1 MTANRIKYENCIV
14 KKAIIKSN
22 VDGEEVDLRK
32 CVEVH
37 YEESLFSDS
46 IEVNFIIANRAGTVR
61 GLTLAEGLP
70 LVGTEDFELH
80 LQDPKNNVIKVKL
93 NVNKVIPIKKDTQ
106 QEQIGLALTSEEFI
120 RNEERASAV
129 VKRYDG
135 KVSKHISDILSDN
148 LGTEKELFIDETSN
162 NYNFIGNVR
171 KPLYTINWLAKKS
184 IPISDGKKGQ
194 SAGFMFYETS
204 EGYHFKSIDSLFAQ
218 DQVGSYIF
226 SDTPDVLENT
236 DQYDDEIVRM
246 TTQNKIV
253 ANQKY
258 RMGTFNTKL
267 IAFNP
272 YNCEYKII
280 EQDAFDTEDGTTH
293 AGKKLPVL
301 NEKFSAAPTR
311 TTYVLKDTGTLPTGA
326 DPREQVKKHEE
337 ETFEVESILN
347 QASRRY
353 NQLSLGAVE
362 IDIAPDYALHA
373 GQCVFIDVPDTGGG
387 SKDKFISGK
396 YLIATCKH
404 GIRAGKGVTKL
415 KLVRDSFG
423 RKGKPHSGSTMK

>member
-1 MTANRIKYENCIV
+1 M
-14 KKAIIKSN
+14 
-22 VDGEEVDLRK
+22 
-32 CVEVH
+32 
-37 YEESLFSDS
+37 
-46 IEVNFIIANRAGTVR
+46 
-61 GLTLAEGLP
+61 
-70 LVGTEDFELH
+70 
-80 LQDPKNNVIKVKL
+80 
-93 NVNKVIPIKKDTQ
+93 
-106 QEQIGLALTSEEFI
+106 
-120 RNEERASAV
+120 
-129 VKRYDG
+129 
-135 KVSKHISDILSDN
+135 
-148 LGTEKELFIDETSN
+148 FIDETSN

-280 EQDAFDTEDGTTH
+280 EQEAFDT
-293 AGKKLPVL
+293 
-301 NEKFSAAPTR
+301 
-311 TTYVLKDTGTLPTGA
+311 
-326 DPREQVKKHEE
+326 
-337 ETFEVESILN
+337 
-347 QASRRY
+347 
-353 NQLSLGAVE
+353 
-362 IDIAPDYALHA
+362 
-373 GQCVFIDVPDTGGG
+373 
-387 SKDKFISGK
+387 
-396 YLIATCKH
+396 
-404 GIRAGKGVTKL
+404 
-415 KLVRDSFG
+415 
-423 RKGKPHSGSTMK
+423 